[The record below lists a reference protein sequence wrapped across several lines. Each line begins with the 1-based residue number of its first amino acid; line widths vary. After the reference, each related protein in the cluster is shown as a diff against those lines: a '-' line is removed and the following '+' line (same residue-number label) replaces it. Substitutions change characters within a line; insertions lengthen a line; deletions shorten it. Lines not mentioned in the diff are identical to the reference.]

1 MIFVFL
7 HILKS
12 HDDDCSIQELFVKSV
27 YTFFPNARL
36 IQVSDLKTPKVK
48 NVKEVFRFDGD
59 PSKIMEFR
67 INANQ
72 ELDLKEPAIYID
84 SDMVLLKKFNE
95 ENFIINKKNVL
106 LKRTFNNDFIM
117 KENFKNIEFKEFKN
131 RTLGEIFPFLAC
143 FIKSNSSDFWLQMKN
158 ELNLIDSK
166 YLYWYGDQVA
176 LKNLVKKSF
185 ENFDFVDEKLF
196 ACPPEYLDKKK
207 FPFIV
212 HFKGNFNKS
221 VISNNI
227 NNIKNYLEVCEKI
240 MKKNN
245 SQI

>member
-84 SDMVLLKKFNE
+84 S
-95 ENFIINKKNVL
+95 
-106 LKRTFNNDFIM
+106 FIM

-131 RTLGEIFPFLAC
+131 RTLGEIFPFIAC

-212 HFKGNFNKS
+212 HFKGDFNKS

-245 SQI
+245 SKI